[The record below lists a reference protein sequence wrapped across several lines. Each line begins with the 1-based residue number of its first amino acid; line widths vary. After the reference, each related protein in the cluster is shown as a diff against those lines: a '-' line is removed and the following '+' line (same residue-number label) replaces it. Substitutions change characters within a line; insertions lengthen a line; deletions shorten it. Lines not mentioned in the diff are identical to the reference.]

1 MRLLHCLFALLPLVA
16 APLARAD
23 LIDDVWERGSLRIAL
38 VDDAPPYSFRQDDKL
53 TGYEVDLGHALADE
67 LNVKADFIP
76 VPRDKLLD
84 GLRSGSVDIVLGRD
98 AQAARDDQQLEFS
111 EPYGAGGGQQIAGGT
126 DSGGLTQSLAPGQ
139 AQGKGTEAGEPA
151 KQEQSIPFLKEN
163 PAFRSALNNALNK
176 LKSSGRLDELSR
188 KWLEGQAP
196 NQAASEGE
204 GEAPQQAPQPA
215 SEPEADPEQP

>member
-1 MRLLHCLFALLPLVA
+1 MRLLHCLLALLPLVV

-38 VDDAPPYSFRQDDKL
+38 VEDAPPYSFRQEDKL
-53 TGYEVDLGHALADE
+53 TGYEVELGHALADE

-84 GLRSGSVDIVLGRD
+84 GLRSGNVDIVLSRE
-98 AQAARDDQQLEFS
+98 AQAAREDQQLDFS
-111 EPYGAGGGQQIAGGT
+111 EPYGKGGGRQLAGGA
-126 DSGGLTQSLAPGQ
+126 DAGGLTQSLAPGKPAAQPDEKSEEEQ
-139 AQGKGTEAGEPA
+139 A
-151 KQEQSIPFLKEN
+151 IPFRKDN
-163 PAFRSALNNALNK
+163 PAFRSALNNALSK

-196 NQAASEGE
+196 TTDAGTPTEQPAPPPAS
-204 GEAPQQAPQPA
+204 QPQPA
-215 SEPEADPEQP
+215 GDSEQY

>member
-1 MRLLHCLFALLPLVA
+1 MRLLHYLLALIPLVA

-53 TGYEVDLGHALADE
+53 TGYEVELGHALADE

-84 GLRSGSVDIVLGRD
+84 GLRSGSVDIVLSRE

-111 EPYGAGGGQQIAGGT
+111 EPYGVGGGQQIAGGT
-126 DSGGLTQSLAPGQ
+126 DSGGLTQSLAPSQ
-139 AQGKGTEAGEPA
+139 AQDKSAEGSEKGP
-151 KQEQSIPFLKEN
+151 QEQAIPFLKEN

-196 NQAASEGE
+196 SQAASEGE
-204 GEAPQQAPQPA
+204 KPQP
-215 SEPEADPEQP
+215 SPQPESKPEADPEQP